1 MLALIYKNSSF
12 LQKFSLWLDQ
22 FGWYDDSLRFLTII
36 IIAVLFYFI
45 SKNVIINLAEQL
57 IKKTRTEL
65 DDVLFQEKF
74 LKRISFVLSLIII
87 NSFAYLIPELTDL
100 IHKIISALIVYLF
113 VALAN
118 GILTGIYEY
127 YELTSKTRDK
137 PIKGYL
143 QVVKIIIWIFGA
155 IVIIGILLDQSPWA
169 LIGGLGALTAV
180 LLLVFRDTILSF
192 VASIQISNYDL
203 VKVGDWIE
211 VPKYG
216 ADGDVIDISLNIVKI
231 QNFDK
236 TITVIPTYKLVEDS
250 FKNWRGMT
258 ASGGRRIK
266 RSLFIDQTSIKF
278 VDDELLEKLK
288 NISII
293 TDYLNQ
299 KIEDVEKFNEENKID
314 SSVLVNGRR
323 LTNVGTF
330 RAYLINYLK
339 QRNDIDKSMTFL
351 VRQLAP
357 GAEGLPIEIYVFANT
372 TKWDDYESIQA
383 DIFDHIFAVVP
394 SFDLRIFQSPSGNDF
409 RQIGK
414 NCDNNY

>member
-12 LQKFSLWLDQ
+12 IQKFSLWLDQ
-22 FGWYDDSLRFLTII
+22 FAWYDDSLRFLTVII
-36 IIAVLFYFI
+36 ISVLFYFI
-45 SKNVIINLAEQL
+45 SKNVIIKVAEQL

-74 LKRISFVLSLIII
+74 LKRISYVLSLIII
-87 NSFAYLIPELTDL
+87 NSFAYLIPELTAL
-100 IHKIISALIVYLF
+100 IHKIISAVIVYLF

-118 GILTGIYEY
+118 GILTGVYEY
-127 YELTSKTRDK
+127 YELTSKNRDK

-143 QVVKIIIWIFGA
+143 QIVKIIIWVFGT

-266 RSLFIDQTSIKF
+266 RSVFIDQSSIKF
-278 VDDELLEKLK
+278 ADDELLAKLK

-293 TDYLNQ
+293 TDYLKQ
-299 KIEDVEKFNEENKID
+299 KSKDVEEFNEENNID
-314 SSVLVNGRR
+314 NSELVNGRR

-383 DIFDHIFAVVP
+383 DIFDHILAVVP
-394 SFDLRIFQSPSGNDF
+394 SFDLRIFQSPTGNDF
-409 RQIGK
+409 RQIGNK
-414 NCDNNY
+414 L

>member
-1 MLALIYKNSSF
+1 MLSFIYKNSSF
-12 LQKFSLWLDQ
+12 IKRFSLWLDQ
-22 FGWYDDSLRFLTII
+22 FGWFDDNLRFLSILII
-36 IIAVLFYFI
+36 SVIFYFI
-45 SKNVIINLAEQL
+45 SKNIIIKITQKL
-57 IKKTRTEL
+57 IKKTKTEL

-74 LKRISFVLSLIII
+74 LKRIALVLSLIII
-87 NSFAYLIPELTDL
+87 NSFANLIPELASL
-100 IHKIISALIVYLF
+100 IHKIINSVIVYLF

-118 GILTGIYEY
+118 GILTGIYEF
-127 YELTSKTRDK
+127 YERTSKTNDR

-143 QVVKIIIWIFGA
+143 QIVKIIIWIFGA
-155 IVIIGILLDQSPWA
+155 IVIIGILLDESPWA

-180 LLLVFRDTILSF
+180 LLLIFRDTILSF

-211 VPKYG
+211 VPKFG

-258 ASGGRRIK
+258 LSGGRRIK
-266 RSLFIDQTSIKF
+266 RSVFIDQSSIKF
-278 VDDELLEKLK
+278 ADNELLTKFK

-293 TDYLNQ
+293 KDYLI
-299 KIEDVEKFNEENKID
+299 KISTEVEEYNKENNID
-314 SSVLVNGRR
+314 NSELVNGRR

-357 GAEGLPIEIYVFANT
+357 GADGLPIEIYVFTNT

-383 DIFDHIFAVVP
+383 DIFDHILAVIP
-394 SFDLRIFQSPSGNDF
+394 SFDLRIFQNPSGNDF
-409 RQIGK
+409 RQIGNK
-414 NCDNNY
+414 

>member
-12 LQKFSLWLDQ
+12 IQKFSLWLDQ
-22 FGWYDDSLRFLTII
+22 FAWYDDSLRFLTVII
-36 IIAVLFYFI
+36 ISVLFYFI
-45 SKNVIINLAEQL
+45 SKNVIIKVAEQL

-74 LKRISFVLSLIII
+74 LKRISYVLSLIII
-87 NSFAYLIPELTDL
+87 NLIPELTAL
-100 IHKIISALIVYLF
+100 IHKIISAVIVYLF

-118 GILTGIYEY
+118 GILTGVYEY
-127 YELTSKTRDK
+127 YELTSKNRDK

-143 QVVKIIIWIFGA
+143 QIVKIIIWVFGT

-266 RSLFIDQTSIKF
+266 RSVFIDQSSIKF
-278 VDDELLEKLK
+278 ADDELLAKLK

-293 TDYLNQ
+293 TDYLKQ
-299 KIEDVEKFNEENKID
+299 KSKDVEEFNEENNID
-314 SSVLVNGRR
+314 NSELVNGRR

-383 DIFDHIFAVVP
+383 DIFDHILAVVP
-394 SFDLRIFQSPSGNDF
+394 SFDLRIFQSPTGNDF
-409 RQIGK
+409 RQIGNK
-414 NCDNNY
+414 L

>member
-1 MLALIYKNSSF
+1 MLAFIYKNSSF
-12 LQKFSLWLDQ
+12 IKKFSLWLDQ
-22 FGWYDDSLRFLTII
+22 IGWFDDNLRFLSII
-36 IIAVLFYFI
+36 IISVLFYFI
-45 SKNVIINLAEQL
+45 SKNVIIKIAEKI
-57 IKKTRTEL
+57 IKRTPTKL

-74 LKRISFVLSLIII
+74 LKRIAFVISLIII
-87 NSFAYLIPELTDL
+87 NSFAYLLPELTGL
-100 IHKIISALIVYLF
+100 IHKIINSVIVYLF

-127 YELTSKTRDK
+127 YERTSKTHDK

-143 QVVKIIIWIFGA
+143 QVVKIIVWVFGA
-155 IVIIGILLDQSPWA
+155 IVIIGILLEQSPWA

-180 LLLVFRDTILSF
+180 LLLLFRDTILSF

-236 TITVIPTYKLVEDS
+236 TITVIPTYKLIEDS

-258 ASGGRRIK
+258 LSGGRRIK
-266 RSLFIDQTSIKF
+266 RSVFIDQSSIKF
-278 VDDELLEKLK
+278 ADDELLTRLK
-288 NISII
+288 NISVI
-293 TDYLNQ
+293 TDYLHQ
-299 KIEDVEKFNEENKID
+299 KQDDVKKYNEKNNID
-314 SSVLVNGRR
+314 NSEIVNGRR
-323 LTNVGTF
+323 LTNIGTF
-330 RAYLINYLK
+330 RAYLINYLR
-339 QRNDIDKSMTFL
+339 QRDDLDKEMTFL

-383 DIFDHIFAVVP
+383 DIFDHVLAVIP
-394 SFDLRIFQSPSGNDF
+394 SFDLRIFQNPTGNDF
-409 RQIGK
+409 RLIGNK
-414 NCDNNY
+414 L

>member
-1 MLALIYKNSSF
+1 MLAFIYKNSSF
-12 LQKFSLWLDQ
+12 IQKFSIWLDQ
-22 FGWYDDSLRFLTII
+22 FGWYDDYLRFLTII
-36 IIAVLFYFI
+36 IISVLFYFI
-45 SKNVIINLAEQL
+45 SKTIIIKVAEKL
-57 IKKTRTEL
+57 IKRTRTEL
-65 DDVLFQEKF
+65 DDVIFHEKF
-74 LKRISFVLSLIII
+74 LKRISYLLSLIII
-87 NSFAYLIPELTDL
+87 NFFAYLIPELTAL

-127 YELTSKTRDK
+127 YELTSKERDK

-143 QVVKIIIWIFGA
+143 QVVKIIVWIFGA
-155 IVIIGILLDQSPWA
+155 IVIIGILLDESPWA

-180 LLLVFRDTILSF
+180 LLLIFRDTILSF

-236 TITVIPTYKLVEDS
+236 TITIIPTYKLVEDS

-258 ASGGRRIK
+258 LSGGRRIK
-266 RSLFIDQTSIKF
+266 RSVFIDQSSIKF
-278 VDDELLEKLK
+278 ADDELISKLK
-288 NISII
+288 DISFI
-293 TDYLNQ
+293 TDYLKQ
-299 KIEDVEKFNEENKID
+299 KSKDVEEYNEENNID
-314 SSVLVNGRR
+314 NSVLVNGRR
-323 LTNVGTF
+323 LTNIGTF
-330 RAYLINYLK
+330 RAYLINYLR

-357 GAEGLPIEIYVFANT
+357 GAEGLPIEIYVFTNT
-372 TKWDDYESIQA
+372 TVWDEYESIQA
-383 DIFDHIFAVVP
+383 DIFDHILAVVP
-394 SFDLRIFQSPSGNDF
+394 SFELKIFQSPSGNDF
-409 RQIGK
+409 RRIGNK
-414 NCDNNY
+414 L

>member
-12 LQKFSLWLDQ
+12 IQKFSLWLDQ
-22 FGWYDDSLRFLTII
+22 FAWYDDSLRFLTVII
-36 IIAVLFYFI
+36 ISVLFYFI
-45 SKNVIINLAEQL
+45 SKNVIIKVAEQL

-74 LKRISFVLSLIII
+74 LKRISYVLSLIII
-87 NSFAYLIPELTDL
+87 NSFAYLIPELTAL
-100 IHKIISALIVYLF
+100 IHKIISAVIVYLF

-118 GILTGIYEY
+118 GILTGVYEY
-127 YELTSKTRDK
+127 YELTSKNRDK

-143 QVVKIIIWIFGA
+143 QIVKIIIWVFGT

-266 RSLFIDQTSIKF
+266 RSVFIDQSSIKF
-278 VDDELLEKLK
+278 ADDELLAKLK

-293 TDYLNQ
+293 TDYLKQ
-299 KIEDVEKFNEENKID
+299 KSKDVEEFNEENNID
-314 SSVLVNGRR
+314 NSELVNGRR

-372 TKWDDYESIQA
+372 TKWDDYESI
-383 DIFDHIFAVVP
+383 
-394 SFDLRIFQSPSGNDF
+394 
-409 RQIGK
+409 
-414 NCDNNY
+414 

>member
-45 SKNVIINLAEQL
+45 SKNVIIKLAEQL